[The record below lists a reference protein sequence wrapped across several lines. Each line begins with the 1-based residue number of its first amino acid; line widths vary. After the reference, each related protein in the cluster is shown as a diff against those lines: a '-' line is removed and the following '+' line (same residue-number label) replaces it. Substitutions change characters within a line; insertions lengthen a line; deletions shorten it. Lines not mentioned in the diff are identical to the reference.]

1 MRKILEFIRAAIV
14 ITALPVL
21 LLFFASSSHTWV
33 VLGAYVVAATVAL
46 PILNAL
52 LKEGAGQDSKD
63 SQHKPSD

>member
-21 LLFFASSSHTWV
+21 LLFFASSSQTWF

-52 LKEGAGQDSKD
+52 LKEGSDQDSKD
-63 SQHKPSD
+63 SQHRPSD